1 MKKAV
6 VTGGAGFI
14 GSHIVENLLEKNYRV
29 SVLDNLSTG
38 RTSNIE
44 NWAKDGEI
52 EFIQGSITN
61 PRILKKAF
69 AGADYVFHE
78 AAIPSVPKSVKRPRP
93 SHDANATGTLN
104 VLIAARDAG
113 VKKVVY
119 ASSSS
124 VYGDTPTL
132 PKVET
137 MAPNPLSPYAV
148 SKLAAEY
155 YCTVFT
161 GVYGLPTACL
171 RYFNV
176 YGPRQDPNSPYAA
189 VIPIFLRLLE
199 KGESPVIYGD
209 GEQTRDFTFVK
220 DVAEANVRAAE
231 SSATGVFNLG
241 NHQRTTLNELTGKL
255 IEITGHTDIKPVY
268 KDPRPG
274 DIKHSLADISRAKA
288 FGYDPQ
294 YGIDE
299 GLKETCAYFL
309 SKELA

>member
-14 GSHIVENLLEKNYRV
+14 GSHIVENLLGKNYDV
-29 SVLDNLSTG
+29 TVLDNLSTG
-38 RTSNIE
+38 RISNISS
-44 NWAKDGEI
+44 WVKDGSV
-52 EFIQGSITN
+52 EFVQGSITN
-61 PRILKKAF
+61 PRDLKKAF
-69 AGADYVFHE
+69 AGANYVFHE
-78 AAIPSVPKSVKRPRP
+78 AAIPSVPKSIKRPRP

-113 VKKVVY
+113 VEKLVY

-124 VYGDTPTL
+124 AYGDTPTL
-132 PKVET
+132 PKSED

-155 YCTVFT
+155 YCSVFT
-161 GVYGLPTACL
+161 GVYGLPTASL

-189 VIPIFLRLLE
+189 VIPIFLRLLQN
-199 KGESPVIYGD
+199 GQSPVIFGD

-220 DVAEANVRAAE
+220 DVAEANVRVAE
-231 SSATGVFNLG
+231 SSATGIFNLG
-241 NHQRTTLNELTGKL
+241 NSQRITLNELTNK
-255 IEITGHTDIKPVY
+255 IREITGHTDIKPVY
-268 KDPRPG
+268 QAPRPG
-274 DIKHSLADISRAKA
+274 DIKHSLADISKAKV
-288 FGYDPQ
+288 FGYDPK

-309 SKELA
+309 STEFA

>member
-14 GSHIVENLLEKNYRV
+14 GSHIVENLLGKNYDV
-29 SVLDNLSTG
+29 TVLDNLSTG
-38 RTSNIE
+38 RISNISS
-44 NWAKDGEI
+44 WVKDGSV
-52 EFIQGSITN
+52 EFVQGSITN
-61 PRILKKAF
+61 PRDLKKAF
-69 AGADYVFHE
+69 AGANYVFHE
-78 AAIPSVPKSVKRPRP
+78 AAIPSVPKSIKRPRP

-113 VKKVVY
+113 VEKLVY

-124 VYGDTPTL
+124 AYGDTPTL
-132 PKVET
+132 PKSED

-155 YCTVFT
+155 YCSVFT
-161 GVYGLPTACL
+161 GVYGLPTASL

-189 VIPIFLRLLE
+189 VIPIFLRLLQN
-199 KGESPVIYGD
+199 GQSPVIFGD

-220 DVAEANVRAAE
+220 DVAEANVRVAE
-231 SSATGVFNLG
+231 SSATGIFNLG
-241 NHQRTTLNELTGKL
+241 NSQRITLNELTNK
-255 IEITGHTDIKPVY
+255 IREITGHTDIKPVY
-268 KDPRPG
+268 QSPRPG
-274 DIKHSLADISRAKA
+274 DIKHSLADISKAKV
-288 FGYDPQ
+288 FGYDPK

-309 SKELA
+309 STEFA

>member
-14 GSHIVENLLEKNYRV
+14 GSHVVENLLGRNYSV
-29 SVLDNLSTG
+29 TVLDNLSTV
-38 RTSNIE
+38 RASNISS
-44 NWAKDGEI
+44 WLDKGEV

-69 AGADYVFHE
+69 TGADYVFHE
-78 AAIPSVPKSVKRPRP
+78 AAIPSVPKSIKRPRP

-113 VKKVVY
+113 VKKEVY

-137 MAPNPLSPYAV
+137 MAPDPLSPYAV

-155 YCTVFT
+155 YCTVFN

-199 KGESPVIYGD
+199 NCQPPVIYGD
-209 GEQTRDFTFVK
+209 GEQPRDFTFVK
-220 DVAEANVRAAE
+220 DVAEANVRVAE

-241 NHQRTTLNELTGKL
+241 NQRRITLNELTAK
-255 IEITGHTDIKPVY
+255 IMEITGHTDIKPVY

-274 DIKHSLADISRAKA
+274 DIKHSLADISRAKT

-294 YGIDE
+294 YDIDE

-309 SKELA
+309 STEFA